1 MQLASQVARCFGRPR
16 PRRMRRAMTP
26 YEQLVQTVDALTTQL
41 ALRYATHLACRAGCS
56 GCCQHHLSVFPV
68 EATRIETAL
77 VALSPAVS
85 ARIARQATEVNERE
99 ALGEPVAC
107 PLLVDERCAIY
118 ASRPLICRTQGL
130 PLLFA
135 AEDGAQEVDFCPL
148 NFTTPEA
155 VNDLDEE
162 HLVPLDELN
171 TRLALANLQYCREA
185 GISTQE
191 SGVRQRISDIVL
203 NSRI

>member
-1 MQLASQVARCFGRPR
+1 
-16 PRRMRRAMTP
+16 MTL
-26 YEQLVQTVDALTTQL
+26 YAQLVQTVDALTKQL
-41 ALRYATHLACRAGCS
+41 AQRYARHLACRAGCS

-68 EATRIETAL
+68 EAARIEAAL
-77 VALSPAVS
+77 AALPPVLRV
-85 ARIARQATEVNERE
+85 RIERQAVDVNERE

-118 ASRPLICRTQGL
+118 SSRPLICRTQGL
-130 PLLFA
+130 PLLFE

-148 NFTTPEA
+148 NFTTPDA
-155 VNDLDEE
+155 VNDFDEE

-185 GISTQE
+185 EIPAQE
-191 SGVRQRISDIVL
+191 SGVRQRMSDIIL